1 MSTQLTAPHIGPK
14 IGVAGFLHE
23 SNTFLG
29 VPTTYHHFTAAS
41 LTRGPALLQR
51 WTNTHHELG
60 GFLDALSAAN
70 AEIVPLLAT
79 FAVPSGT
86 ITAEAFEQ
94 ISDELLD
101 DLRASLP
108 LDGLLLALH
117 GATVSEAHP
126 DADGELLR
134 RIRALVGPDLP
145 IVTTLDLHA
154 NVSPR
159 MIALAN
165 ATVAYRS
172 NPHLD
177 QRDRGREAATLLLR
191 TLSGDIRPTQ
201 ALETP
206 PMLVQISRQHT
217 ASPPAADLYAAI
229 PEVLAWPGILSASIT
244 MGFYYADVEEMGA
257 ACFAVADN
265 NPTLARQAARHLAQ
279 RAWDLR
285 HALTGT
291 LPTPAEA
298 VAHANNAPHHPVV
311 LMDVGDNVGAGSPA
325 DSTILFSEI
334 LRQDARDA
342 LVILYDPAAV
352 QTCLAAGPGATVRLS
367 VGGHTD
373 QLHGPP
379 VPIEGTVRT
388 LSDGRFVEPKVRHGG
403 WGDYDQGLTA
413 VVETPDAHTIVL
425 TSRRMAPLSLE
436 QLISLGIHPEWKRIL
451 IAKGVVAPRA
461 AYEPIAREIILVD
474 TPGVTSDNPRHFTYH
489 RRRQPLFPLEQPTW
503 P

>member
-1 MSTQLTAPHIGPK
+1 MTRPPR

-41 LTRGPALLQR
+41 LTRGPALIAR

-60 GFLDALSAAN
+60 GFLDALSAAD
-70 AEIVPLLAT
+70 AQIVPLLAT
-79 FAVPSGT
+79 FAVPSGA
-86 ITAEAFEQ
+86 ITAEAFER
-94 ISDELLD
+94 IASELLA
-101 DLRASLP
+101 DLQSALP

-117 GATVSEAHP
+117 GATVSADHP

-134 RIRALVGPDLP
+134 RIRDLVGPGLP

-217 ASPPAADLYAAI
+217 ASPPASDLYAAI

-265 NPTLARQAARHLAQ
+265 NPALARAAARHLAQ

-285 HALTGT
+285 HALTGA
-291 LPTPAEA
+291 LPTPAQA
-298 VAHANNAPHHPVV
+298 VARANSAPRTSPTQGPIV

-325 DSTILFSEI
+325 DSTVLFSEI
-334 LRQDARDA
+334 LRQSARDS

-352 QTCLAAGPGATVRLS
+352 QACLAAGPGAAVRLN

-373 QLHGPP
+373 QLHGSPI
-379 VPIEGTVRT
+379 PIEATVRT
-388 LSDGRFVEPKVRHGG
+388 LSDGRFVEPQIRHGG

-413 VVETPDAHTIVL
+413 VVETPAAHTIVL

-436 QLISLGIHPEWKRIL
+436 QLISLGIHPERKRIL
-451 IAKGVVAPRA
+451 IVKGVVAPRA
-461 AYEPIAREIILVD
+461 AYEPIAAEILLVD
-474 TPGVTSDNPRHFTYH
+474 TPGVTSDNPNHFTYH
-489 RRRQPLFPLEQPTW
+489 HRRHPLFPLP
-503 P
+503 